1 MAVKT
6 KRAGQR
12 RAIKSIYDWC
22 RRHRHE
28 SIPAQHIALKRKL
41 TGHFNYFAVRG
52 NNQRVKAVVFH
63 ATRAWHKWL
72 RRRSQRSRL
81 NWDRFNDL
89 LRDFPL
95 SAPPVLKSLWATNP

>member
-1 MAVKT
+1 MGVKT
-6 KRAGQR
+6 R
-12 RAIKSIYDWC
+12 RARQKRTLKSIYDWC

-28 SIPAQHIALKRKL
+28 SIPAQHAALKRKL

-52 NNQRVKAVVFH
+52 NLRSAKSVAFH
-63 ATRAWHKWL
+63 ARRAWYKWL

-89 LRDFPL
+89 LRDYPL
-95 SAPPVLKSLWATNP
+95 STPSVWQSLWAMNS